1 MSASSYIV
9 SRFKKIPV
17 TLYRLQS
24 GLPTKLRDYDVQMA
38 AGRQSYDL
46 KRNPD
51 DGLVHPAVGDT
62 WIGPNGMSLRPATEN
77 MLHIA
82 KNYRGNVTVFR
93 LQEGL
98 ALPDG
103 LVVLHERDD
112 HYSLQ
117 TTEPVTLETL
127 NDRITKLLEN
137 CPTQTRDQFVAQL
150 EDPDDQDN

>member
-1 MSASSYIV
+1 MSSV
-9 SRFKKIPV
+9 SRFKKLPV
-17 TLYRLQS
+17 TLYRLQRQ
-24 GLPTKLRDYDVQMA
+24 LPVSLRDFAVQMA

-46 KRNPD
+46 KLNPD
-51 DGLVHPAVGDT
+51 DGLVHPAKGDT
-62 WIGPNGMSLRPATEN
+62 FIGPNGMSLRPATES

-82 KNYRGNVTVFR
+82 KNYRGNVTVYR

-98 ALPDG
+98 QLPDE

-117 TTEPVTLETL
+117 TAEPVTLEEL
-127 NDRITKLLEN
+127 NQRITALLEE
-137 CPTQTRDQFVAQL
+137 CPSQTRDQFVAQL

>member
-1 MSASSYIV
+1 MSNQFV
-9 SRFKKIPV
+9 SRFKRLPI
-17 TLYRLQS
+17 TLYRLQ
-24 GLPTKLRDYDVQMA
+24 GRLPVRLRDHATQMA
-38 AGRQSYDL
+38 AGRQSFDL
-46 KRNPD
+46 KIHD

-82 KNYRGNVTVFR
+82 KNYRGDVTVYR
-93 LQEGL
+93 MQEGMDM
-98 ALPDG
+98 PDG

-117 TTEPVTLETL
+117 TDNPVTLETL
-127 NDRITKLLEN
+127 NGKLTAFLETL
-137 CPTQTRDQFVAQL
+137 PTQTRDQFVDQL

>member
-1 MSASSYIV
+1 MSFV
-9 SRFKKIPV
+9 TRFRKIPV

-24 GLPTKLRDYDVQMA
+24 KLPTKLRDHATQMA
-38 AGRQSYDL
+38 AGRQSFDI
-46 KRNPD
+46 KTNPT
-51 DGLVHPAVGDT
+51 DGMVHPAEGDT

-98 ALPDG
+98 ELPDG
-103 LVVLHERDD
+103 LVLLHERDD
-112 HYSLQ
+112 HYSMQ
-117 TTEPVTLETL
+117 TDEPVPLETL
-127 NDRITKLLEN
+127 NERITNLLKE
-137 CPTQTRDQFVAQL
+137 CPTQTRDQFVEQL

>member
-1 MSASSYIV
+1 MSSSFV
-9 SRFKKIPV
+9 SRFKHIPV

-24 GLPTKLRDYDVQMA
+24 KLPTRLRDHATQMA

-51 DGLVHPAVGDT
+51 DGLVHPAQGET
-62 WIGPNGMSLRPATEN
+62 FTGPNGMSLRPATEN

-98 ALPDG
+98 QLPEG
-103 LVVLHERDD
+103 LVLLHERDD

-117 TTEPVTLETL
+117 TDEPVELETL
-127 NDRITKLLEN
+127 NDRITALLEN
-137 CPTQTRDQFVAQL
+137 CPTQTRDQFVEQL

>member
-1 MSASSYIV
+1 MSSMV
-9 SRFKKIPV
+9 SRFKQLPV

-24 GLPTKLRDYDVQMA
+24 KLPTKLREYAAQMA

-46 KRNPD
+46 KLRD
-51 DGLVHPAVGDT
+51 DGLVHPAAGDT
-62 WIGPNGMSLRPATEN
+62 FIGPNGMSLRPATEN

-98 ALPDG
+98 KLPDG
-103 LVVLHERDD
+103 LVLLHERDD

-117 TTEPVTLETL
+117 TDEPVTLETL
-127 NDRITKLLEN
+127 NSRITEVLAE
-137 CPTQTRDQFVAQL
+137 CPTQTRDQFVDQL

>member
-1 MSASSYIV
+1 MSKV
-9 SRFKKIPV
+9 TRFKQLPV

-24 GLPTKLRDYDVQMA
+24 KLPTRLREYASQMA

-46 KRNPD
+46 KTNPD
-51 DGLVHPAVGDT
+51 DGLVHPAKGDT
-62 WIGPNGMSLRPATEN
+62 FIGPNGMSLRPATEN

-93 LQEGL
+93 IQEGL
-98 ALPDG
+98 KLPDG
-103 LVVLHERDD
+103 LILLHERDD

-117 TTEPVTLETL
+117 TDEPVTLDTL
-127 NDRITKLLEN
+127 NDRITNLLKE
-137 CPTQTRDQFVAQL
+137 CPTQTRDQFVEQL

>member
-1 MSASSYIV
+1 MSSSSLV
-9 SRFKKIPV
+9 TRFKKIPV

-24 GLPTKLRDYDVQMA
+24 QLPTKLRDYAVQMA

-46 KRNPD
+46 HLNKD
-51 DGLVHPAVGDT
+51 DGLVHPAHGDT
-62 WIGPNGMSLRPATEN
+62 FIGPNGMSLRPATEN

-93 LQEGL
+93 LSEGL
-98 ALPDG
+98 VVPDG
-103 LVVLHERDD
+103 LILLHERDD

-117 TTEPVTLETL
+117 TDEPVPLETL
-127 NDRITKLLEN
+127 NERITRLLQE

>member
-1 MSASSYIV
+1 MSNYIV
-9 SRFKKIPV
+9 SRFKKLPV
-17 TLYRLQS
+17 TLYRLQNA
-24 GLPTKLRDYDVQMA
+24 LPTRLRDYAVQMA

-46 KRNPD
+46 KLNPD
-51 DGLVHPAVGDT
+51 DGLVHPAQGDT
-62 WIGPNGMSLRPATEN
+62 WIGPNGMSLRPATES
-77 MLHIA
+77 MYHVA

-98 ALPDG
+98 LLPQG
-103 LVVLHERDD
+103 LVLLHERDD

-117 TTEPVTLETL
+117 TDEPVTLDTL
-127 NDRITKLLEN
+127 NDRITALLET